1 MNFSH
6 HKESD
11 VLGQN
16 EEKKR
21 YDMQLPF
28 QLSYLKMSVFWSPF
42 FTRIAILEKKKHKHA
57 TTVQNTKIKA
67 FSKLIFSFCEVLP
80 DYMTEA
86 VCCDPVLPG
95 SLQSVQ

>member
-1 MNFSH
+1 MNDIFPDAKPTEYHQLLIQTKFEIKTSYEALTLKRDDHLMNFSH

-28 QLSYLKMSVFWSPF
+28 QLSYLKMSVF
-42 FTRIAILEKKKHKHA
+42 
-57 TTVQNTKIKA
+57 
-67 FSKLIFSFCEVLP
+67 
-80 DYMTEA
+80 
-86 VCCDPVLPG
+86 
-95 SLQSVQ
+95 